1 MENEPKQV
9 DRQTLYEEVWAD
21 PVIIVA
27 KRYGLSDVG
36 LAKIC
41 KKLAIP
47 LPSRGYWAK
56 VKAGKTMGKV
66 ALPKLAPSKES
77 FVRLAKPAPEIA
89 EAKQVTRKL
98 AHVVREQARNITV
111 PSELADPHPL
121 VKAAEKRLKQRDGW
135 TNDSGLRSAPS
146 EVLNIEVT
154 RLSLDRALLIADTL
168 LKELGKR
175 GITANIDA
183 QKSITLLDI
192 EGIFVSFSLTEHVS
206 RSPHIETPSETRAR
220 KRYWSR
226 AAWDTSMKSPAIPQ
240 FDYQPT
246 GILKITANR
255 WPSRSWKDT
264 ERTTLENRL
273 SEVIAGIYKLASE
286 IRTKNEAEA
295 RRQEARRIATEQY
308 VFLVQRYEDELSKF
322 KALEFGAEN
331 WKRANQLREYID
343 AVERHAIANGG
354 LTPEKVTW
362 LEWARA
368 KADWIDPLISVCDP
382 ILDAPKPK
390 KPGYW

>member
-1 MENEPKQV
+1 MGNESKPV

-56 VKAGKTMGKV
+56 IKAGKTMGKV

-77 FVRLAKPAPEIA
+77 FIRLVKPAPEIA
-89 EAKQVTRKL
+89 ETKQVTRKL

-121 VKAAEKRLKQRDGW
+121 VKAAAKRLKQRDGW

-168 LKELGKR
+168 LKELSKR
-175 GITANIDA
+175 GITANIA
-183 QKSITLLDI
+183 PQKSITLLDI
-192 EGIFVSFSLTEHVS
+192 DGIFVSFSLTEYVS
-206 RSPHIETPSETRAR
+206 RSYHIETPSETKAR
-220 KRYWSR
+220 ERYWNR
-226 AAWDTSMKSPAIPQ
+226 AAWDTSIKSPAIPQ

-246 GILKITANR
+246 GILKITAGH

-264 ERTTLENRL
+264 ERTTLEKRL
-273 SEVIAGIYKLASE
+273 GEVIAGIYKLALD
-286 IRTKNEAEA
+286 IRTRNEVEA
-295 RRQEARRIATEQY
+295 KRQEERRIATEQY

-322 KALEFGAEN
+322 KDLEFGAEN
-331 WKRANQLREYID
+331 WKKANQLREYID
-343 AVERHAIANGG
+343 AVERHAIENGG

-368 KADWIDPLISVCDP
+368 KADWIDPLISVSDP